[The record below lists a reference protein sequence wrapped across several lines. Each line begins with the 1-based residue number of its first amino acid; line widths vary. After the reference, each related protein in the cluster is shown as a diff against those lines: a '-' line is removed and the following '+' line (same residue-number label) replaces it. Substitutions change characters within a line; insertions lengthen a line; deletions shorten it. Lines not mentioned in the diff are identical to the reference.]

1 MKIIT
6 QKVTQKTIIYASC
19 QRDEEAFITVTEWA
33 NMEGHDIE
41 ICAPKRPE
49 QRFSLTWEE
58 WSALSA
64 VMAAMNLKSSED

>member
-6 QKVTQKTIIYASC
+6 QKVVQKTILYESSHG
-19 QRDEEAFITVTEWA
+19 DDEAFITITEWA
-33 NMEGHDIE
+33 NLEGHDIE

-64 VMAAMNLKSSED
+64 VMAAMNLRSTKE